1 MRSLPSALLLA
12 FALVAC
18 GDDDGEAERPTTD
31 EPAHPVQPAEPDEFT
46 AETARSLGE
55 GVLALEVEGA
65 ALGLEGDRALSVLD
79 KDLDGDGDR
88 DALVI
93 TRNATDVRLLHFRR
107 DGDRFTSARALGRT
121 RVAPACT
128 PSIELATISRA
139 IAVARIEGACEPP
152 LRAAFV
158 ASIEAEP
165 RLLEQLAVLPPDG
178 RVAGDMTFS
187 FHAADQDDD
196 DHEDLVATISF
207 TADER
212 VSTELLFLDRP
223 GGLARDTSEP
233 EASLAAIASRA
244 ETLLGSDAAGA
255 RATADRAL
263 AFHAALCRERGE
275 SRLELSDTPG
285 IVCGPSAAAG
295 KAASV
300 RAMAFARLGDVF
312 GALAAAQDAEHESYR
327 LSRADRRR
335 IDGALG
341 ALPASAGSRVHR
353 GPTVTRA
360 ASPRQHLPAIAF
372 LDPNRVLLREEAPR
386 VFLVESGE
394 TRPADALEL
403 LGASTVIAD
412 PAGGLA
418 AVDIGRTC
426 EGHVLRIVRARD
438 VAQGVVLGR
447 PIVEALLDPRP
458 APGPC
463 PPIAASLRD
472 DSGGF
477 RIVGWTPQGVVAV
490 RRDRVRLV
498 PLQVSG
504 QPAGEASDIRPE
516 TPLPAPFPL
525 GAMTRDGSAYAWI
538 AEIGVVVR
546 KSDGSGTTLVRLP
559 TWPAG
564 GEGVDPFDVAISED
578 ARRVAY
584 IEGGALVVVEL

>member
-1 MRSLPSALLLA
+1 MRPLLLVL
-12 FALVAC
+12 ALCAC
-18 GDDDGEAERPTTD
+18 GDDDLAPEAPRTDQPVDPVRTD
-31 EPAHPVQPAEPDEFT
+31 EPREFT
-46 AETARSLGE
+46 AETARSLGD
-55 GVLALEVEGA
+55 GVLALEIEGA
-65 ALGLEGDRALSVLD
+65 ALGLEGDRALSALD

-88 DALVI
+88 DAFVV

-121 RVAPACT
+121 PVAPECT
-128 PSIELATISRA
+128 PTIELATLSRA

-152 LRAAFV
+152 VRAALV

-165 RLLEQLAVLPPDG
+165 RLLEQLAVLPPEG
-178 RVAGDMTFS
+178 RVAGDMTLS
-187 FHAADQDDD
+187 FRAADQDDD
-196 DHEDLVATISF
+196 EHDDLVATVAW
-207 TADER
+207 TGDER
-212 VSTELLFLDRP
+212 VSTDLSFLDRP

-233 EASLAAIASRA
+233 EASLASLASRA
-244 ETLLGSDAAGA
+244 ETLLAGDAAAA
-255 RATADRAL
+255 RATAERAL
-263 AFHAALCRERGE
+263 ALHAALCRERGE
-275 SRLELSDTPG
+275 SRLELSETAG

-300 RAMAFARLGDVF
+300 RAMALARLGDVF
-312 GALAAAQDAEHESYR
+312 GALAAAQDAEHDAFR

-335 IDGALG
+335 IDGALQ

-353 GPTVTRA
+353 GPEVRRA

-372 LDPNRVLLREEAPR
+372 LDPNRILLREEVPR
-386 VFLVESGE
+386 VFLVDTAE
-394 TRPADALEL
+394 TRPADALEV
-403 LGASTVIAD
+403 LGASTVIVD
-412 PAGGLA
+412 PSGGLA

-426 EGHVLRIVRARD
+426 DGHVLRIVRARD

-447 PIVEALLDPRP
+447 PLVEPALDPRP
-458 APGPC
+458 APRPC
-463 PPIAASLRD
+463 PPLAASLRD

-498 PLQVSG
+498 PLQMSG
-504 QPAGEASDIRPE
+504 QPAGEASDIGPD

-546 KSDGSGTTLVRLP
+546 KTDGSGTTLVRLP

-584 IEGGALVVVEL
+584 IEGSVLVVVEL